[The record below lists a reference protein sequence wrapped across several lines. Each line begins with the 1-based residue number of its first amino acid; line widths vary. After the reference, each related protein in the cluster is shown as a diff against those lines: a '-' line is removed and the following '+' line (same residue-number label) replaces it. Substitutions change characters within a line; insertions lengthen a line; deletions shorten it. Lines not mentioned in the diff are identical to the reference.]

1 MKIQQQNTPFPKRAQ
16 FRYAPYETLFL
27 SQSSFCPT
35 WCLPWNR
42 EFLPISAS
50 MHRSVGIYHP
60 WWYEWAKW
68 VNTFF
73 SSHRTCCFRLER
85 IKPNFFLL
93 VLSQSWRGDVWEGRG
108 GDFGRAKKS
117 SLQESTFSNLSLK
130 QSSERTARARR
141 CPLILENLSLLLE
154 NIGLVDLVWC

>member
-42 EFLPISAS
+42 EILPISAS

-85 IKPNFFLL
+85 IMPNFC
-93 VLSQSWRGDVWEGRG
+93 LSYLNHGEGMCERG
-108 GDFGRAKKS
+108 GEVILGAQKNPVNKS
-117 SLQESTFSNLSLK
+117 QLFRISVWNNRVNEQH
-130 QSSERTARARR
+130 ARR